1 MKPTLRDYLTIL
13 IALLAIFLCGYGV
26 GFLLGEKKGRDQA
39 SFSALT
45 TGNENDT
52 GDWEARTM
60 ERLTRLLSLTKEQKS
75 KVKKEVKT
83 TSQKIQASR
92 DQAVEDYYRHLL
104 DFHDHLLPHLKEDQ
118 QEKIKKDR
126 KTLQRA
132 IDSRFESSSGR

>member
-52 GDWEARTM
+52 GDWEALTM
-60 ERLTRLLSLTKEQKS
+60 ERLTRLLSLTEEQKS
-75 KVKKEVKT
+75 KILG
-83 TSQKIQASR
+83 S
-92 DQAVEDYYRHLL
+92 LL
-104 DFHDHLLPHLKEDQ
+104 
-118 QEKIKKDR
+118 
-126 KTLQRA
+126 
-132 IDSRFESSSGR
+132 